1 MTCQGDVSRMGQCS
15 LLLNELNWTH
25 YKKQKQMSLK
35 YSLEK
40 KTFKYF
46 YIQYWNNTVW
56 VKYGHFLPDDL
67 SFWPRFMK

>member
-15 LLLNELNWTH
+15 LLFNELNWTH

-40 KTFKYF
+40 KLSNISIFNIEI
-46 YIQYWNNTVW
+46 IQCE
-56 VKYGHFLPDDL
+56 
-67 SFWPRFMK
+67 